1 MWFERDRRG
10 VHSMGMDARG
20 QRRYFTAETIAA
32 VEDLPTAELE
42 ALHDALA
49 ELEADVLVDYDPEDE
64 AIDHGVE
71 DDFRMVLPP
80 ADVAFPTITADTAE
94 GFVAAVTAHV
104 EGLPKRWRLD
114 ASALAFELVGT
125 TLAPYRAEQRAR
137 RSATWRLTARRQRGS
152 RRVRRR

>member
-32 VEDLPTAELE
+32 LEALPPSELE
-42 ALHDALA
+42 AVDDALA

-64 AIDHGVE
+64 TIDHGAE
-71 DDFRMVLPP
+71 DGFRMALPP

-94 GFVAAVTAHV
+94 AFVAAITAHV

-125 TLAPYRAEQRAR
+125 VLAPYRAEQRAR

>member
-10 VHSMGMDARG
+10 VHSMGTDARG
-20 QRRYFTAETIAA
+20 QRRYFSAETIAA
-32 VEDLPTAELE
+32 IEALPLAELE

-64 AIDHGVE
+64 SIDHADE
-71 DDFRMVLPP
+71 DGYRFVRPP
-80 ADVAFPTITADTAE
+80 TSIAFPPVTSDFDTA
-94 GFVAAVTAHV
+94 FTAHV

-125 TLAPYRAEQRAR
+125 VLAPYWAEQRAR
-137 RSATWRLTARRQRGS
+137 RSATWRLTARRQHGS